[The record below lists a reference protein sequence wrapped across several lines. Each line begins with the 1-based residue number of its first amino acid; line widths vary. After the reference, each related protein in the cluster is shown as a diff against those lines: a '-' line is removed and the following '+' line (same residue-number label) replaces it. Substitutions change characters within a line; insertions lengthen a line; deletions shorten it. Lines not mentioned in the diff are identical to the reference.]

1 MKKTIVEGFARM
13 IFCSQTRQQ
22 CAEKRSL
29 HVVCHFVPPHLST
42 FLTPYGDKRSFVKSS
57 LVIFIACL
65 LLITQPAYAVDLQTA
80 KSQGLVGETPAGY
93 LSAVTSP
100 SAETK
105 ALIESVNLKRK
116 QKYQE
121 IAASNKTSLQTV
133 EQLAGKKAIEKS
145 RPGSYIKQGGSWQ
158 KK

>member
-1 MKKTIVEGFARM
+1 MKQAIIKKAILNITM
-13 IFCSQTRQQ
+13 
-22 CAEKRSL
+22 
-29 HVVCHFVPPHLST
+29 
-42 FLTPYGDKRSFVKSS
+42 
-57 LVIFIACL
+57 VIFTACL
-65 LLITQPAYAVDLQTA
+65 LLMTQPANAIDLQTA

-145 RPGSYIKQGGSWQ
+145 RPGSYIKLGGSWQ